1 MPAHNKAYAIMLP
14 VMTNENVIVNRVEFR
29 RIDTD
34 IEKQKRAA
42 RRIPS
47 PLPAIECWIGKI
59 LN

>member
-1 MPAHNKAYAIMLP
+1 
-14 VMTNENVIVNRVEFR
+14 MTNDMLIVNRVDLR
-29 RIDTD
+29 RIETD

-47 PLPAIECWIGKI
+47 PLPDMLGRDV